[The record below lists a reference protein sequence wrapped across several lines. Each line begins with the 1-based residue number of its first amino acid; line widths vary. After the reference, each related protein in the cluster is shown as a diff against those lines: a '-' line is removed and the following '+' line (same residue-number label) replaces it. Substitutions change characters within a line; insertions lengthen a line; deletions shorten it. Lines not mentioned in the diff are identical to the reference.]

1 MTTSNRVKRR
11 IYPYIVALALLI
23 LAAVAGNAGG
33 VFSRADAEAAAN
45 GSVNGSAPGAAVLGD
60 ISDIEDAIRFR
71 VLAHSNTVE
80 DQWVKKR
87 VKEAVLPEIQRW
99 LHGAQDADEV
109 RRRIVERLD
118 DIQQLADE
126 VLKEHGFLYRSRVTF
141 GDVDFPAASYW
152 QHHFDAGRYEALRIT
167 LGAGQGDN
175 FWCIMFP
182 PFCFGTPGTTVS
194 PADTDAPTETDAPA
208 NPEGEPKDEQKE
220 DATTEQETA
229 TAKETSNRD
238 GLSVELRFFVLDW
251 LKRWFA

>member
-11 IYPYIVALALLI
+11 ISPYIVALPLLI

-33 VFSRADAEAAAN
+33 VFSPADAEAAAN
-45 GSVNGSAPGAAVLGD
+45 GSVNGSAPGAGVLGD
-60 ISDIEDAIRFR
+60 ICGIEDAIRFR

-126 VLKEHGFLYRSRVTF
+126 VLKEHGFL
-141 GDVDFPAASYW
+141 
-152 QHHFDAGRYEALRIT
+152 
-167 LGAGQGDN
+167 
-175 FWCIMFP
+175 
-182 PFCFGTPGTTVS
+182 
-194 PADTDAPTETDAPA
+194 
-208 NPEGEPKDEQKE
+208 
-220 DATTEQETA
+220 
-229 TAKETSNRD
+229 
-238 GLSVELRFFVLDW
+238 
-251 LKRWFA
+251 